1 MEQMGKVVFLDNY
14 SCASATTGI
23 HIDGGLV
30 GLRPLRFF
38 GGSES
43 YIKGLAAMLALL
55 GGGGD
60 VLRAKR
66 TFLSSWGYRE
76 RLRNVLRSPGN
87 LQYRNKCLDWWR
99 ADRSNFAISLPVA
112 CALCDDESVERDFAA
127 SIECVKLLGGNR
139 ADGLVAGISVMV
151 VHWIV
156 SIWEDVRATP
166 NILLTRAGAV
176 RFAAYG
182 VAGCASAKHQ
192 RRRGVSSARFLLA
205 HFVLVLGRGPV
216 SAYGVPMPASRHTP
230 PKSALPRSAM
240 PVPAATGAAPR
251 FEERVRAACRVRGYS
266 IRTEDAYWMWTRQF
280 ILHHGK
286 RHPET
291 MGAEEIR
298 AFLTALVME
307 REVAP
312 GTQMQALNAL
322 VFVFRNVLERD
333 PGDLAGIVRSKRA
346 RRRRRA
352 GRVSRRP

>member
-166 NILLTRAGAV
+166 NDLKLSDCPARRDGCVGEGGGAAGVTRGAV
-176 RFAAYG
+176 R
-182 VAGCASAKHQ
+182 
-192 RRRGVSSARFLLA
+192 SSAWLA
-205 HFVLVLGRGPV
+205 VAVIRVEDIASLPIQ
-216 SAYGVPMPASRHTP
+216 YGLR
-230 PKSALPRSAM
+230 
-240 PVPAATGAAPR
+240 
-251 FEERVRAACRVRGYS
+251 
-266 IRTEDAYWMWTRQF
+266 I
-280 ILHHGK
+280 
-286 RHPET
+286 
-291 MGAEEIR
+291 
-298 AFLTALVME
+298 
-307 REVAP
+307 
-312 GTQMQALNAL
+312 
-322 VFVFRNVLERD
+322 
-333 PGDLAGIVRSKRA
+333 
-346 RRRRRA
+346 
-352 GRVSRRP
+352 